1 MSLILINTSH
11 RRFCTGRGAQE
22 SIVGTPEFKLQQR
35 VETLYTDHHGWL
47 QTWLRRRMGNACDAA
62 DLAHDTFVRLMVRP
76 HSLGES
82 RFDNRQQARAYLRTI
97 ANGLCIDLWRH
108 REIERAWADT
118 IAAQPEACVPSAED
132 QTAVLQALR
141 EIDAMLGQLPPK
153 AARAFVLACIC
164 GMTHQ
169 EVARELGVSSRMVGH
184 YIAQA
189 MLHCMQL
196 EARHLAQGGSAAP

>member
-1 MSLILINTSH
+1 MPAAKIVTH
-11 RRFCTGRGAQE
+11 RKVAA
-22 SIVGTPEFKLQQR
+22 
-35 VETLYTDHHGWL
+35 LYIDHHGWL
-47 QTWLRRRMGNACDAA
+47 KAWLFRRMGNACDAA
-62 DLAHDTFVRLMVRP
+62 DLAHDTFVRLMVR
-76 HSLGES
+76 SRGLEES

-97 ANGLCIDLWRH
+97 ANGLRIDLWRH

-184 YIAQA
+184 YITQA